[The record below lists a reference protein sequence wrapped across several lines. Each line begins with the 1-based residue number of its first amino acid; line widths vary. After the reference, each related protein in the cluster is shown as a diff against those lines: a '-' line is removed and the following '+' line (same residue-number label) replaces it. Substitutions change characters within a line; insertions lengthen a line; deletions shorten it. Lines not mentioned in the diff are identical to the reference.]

1 MGAAPGAGWDE
12 GEFEFKLVFEEE
24 SQGPSPVRT
33 SEPDSS
39 GGAEKNEA
47 ALDCSHA
54 SNLGS
59 THFSDDCMLKVK
71 RAVLLAR
78 ELMRASVMGS
88 LYQFMWIGIGP
99 SCRALRACLLSVSVP
114 ECVYECVC
122 FCVSMCCTSKV
133 FFPACLCV

>member
-39 GGAEKNEA
+39 GSSGSAEKNEA
-47 ALDCSHA
+47 TLDRSHT

-59 THFSDDCMLKVK
+59 THFSDDCMLK
-71 RAVLLAR
+71 
-78 ELMRASVMGS
+78 
-88 LYQFMWIGIGP
+88 
-99 SCRALRACLLSVSVP
+99 
-114 ECVYECVC
+114 
-122 FCVSMCCTSKV
+122 
-133 FFPACLCV
+133 

>member
-39 GGAEKNEA
+39 GSAEKNEA
-47 ALDCSHA
+47 TLDCSHT

-59 THFSDDCMLKVK
+59 THFSDNCMLKVK
-71 RAVLLAR
+71 RAVLLTR
-78 ELMRASVMGS
+78 ELIRASVMGA
-88 LYQFMWIGIGP
+88 FIT
-99 SCRALRACLLSVSVP
+99 SCGSVLVRAAVRCVRAFCL
-114 ECVYECVC
+114 
-122 FCVSMCCTSKV
+122 
-133 FFPACLCV
+133 

>member
-39 GGAEKNEA
+39 ESAEKNEA
-47 ALDCSHA
+47 TLDCSHT

-59 THFSDDCMLKVK
+59 THFSDDCMFKVNGPCSGTGTYS
-71 RAVLLAR
+71 R
-78 ELMRASVMGS
+78 ERDGS
-88 LYQFMWIGIGP
+88 LYQFMCG
-99 SCRALRACLLSVSVP
+99 SVLVRAAAVRCVRAFVCKHAQSV
-114 ECVYECVC
+114 Y
-122 FCVSMCCTSKV
+122 TRV
-133 FFPACLCV
+133 FAFV